1 MDWSTAAELA
11 AAACA
16 AVGAFLAGHRR
27 AAARLNASPDGL
39 EKLEAA
45 LETLK
50 NTQTRIET
58 KVDAAGKASVEH
70 RRAELEEQRALR
82 TQLEANHRSSMRLW
96 ERMFEIW
103 AGRCG
108 D

>member
-27 AAARLNASPDGL
+27 AAARFNASPEGL
-39 EKLEAA
+39 EKLSAA

-58 KVDAAGKASVEH
+58 KLDAAGNSTREH

-82 TQLEANHRSSMRLW
+82 AQLEANHRASLRLW
-96 ERMFEIW
+96 DRMLELW
-103 AGRCG
+103 ASRHG